1 MLKCDRLQLSQP
13 LTEAEAEGGSRQEL
27 RLAEDKSD
35 HLEKITDFKTYV
47 KVTFNIQNTLH
58 RTISNPSRV

>member
-13 LTEAEAEGGSRQEL
+13 LTEAEAEGSRQEL

-47 KVTFNIQNTLH
+47 KVTFNIQNTFH